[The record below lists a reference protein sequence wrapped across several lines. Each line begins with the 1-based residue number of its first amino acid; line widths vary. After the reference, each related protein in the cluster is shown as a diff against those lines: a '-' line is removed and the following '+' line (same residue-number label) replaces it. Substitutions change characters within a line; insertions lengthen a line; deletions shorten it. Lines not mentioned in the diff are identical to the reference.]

1 MVERRSPKPH
11 VGGSSP
17 SWPASVVE
25 MFEKVKSFLEEVK
38 VEIKKV
44 VWPKKREIVTATI
57 AVLVFSFVVSILL
70 GLLDF
75 IFSYGLE
82 KIFK

>member
-17 SWPASVVE
+17 SWPAKYF
-25 MFEKVKSFLEEVK
+25 MFEKVKIFLEEVK
-38 VEIKKV
+38 AEIKKV

-57 AVLVFSFVVSILL
+57 AVIVFSFVVSVLL

-82 KIFK
+82 KLFK

>member
-1 MVERRSPKPH
+1 MLGVRVPP
-11 VGGSSP
+11 GLP
-17 SWPASVVE
+17 YIF

-38 VEIKKV
+38 AEIKKV
-44 VWPKKREIVTATI
+44 VWPKRREIMTATI
-57 AVLVFSFVVSILL
+57 AVVAFSFVVSILL

-82 KIFK
+82 KLFR